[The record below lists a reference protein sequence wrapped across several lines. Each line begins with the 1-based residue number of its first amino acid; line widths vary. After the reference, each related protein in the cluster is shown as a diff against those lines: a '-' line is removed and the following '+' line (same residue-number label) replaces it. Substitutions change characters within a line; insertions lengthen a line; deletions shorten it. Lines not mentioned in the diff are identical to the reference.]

1 MTSLFNEVVP
11 QPDVILIMT
20 KYSARSKNYPSP
32 LKFCL
37 YKNILQWVKIGQQAK
52 VLDMKP
58 DTLVNPDDLSLTSR
72 ANVARENGWPQFSP
86 PHVCRCPSTPVNTHR
101 INKEIKLNKLI
112 L

>member
-20 KYSARSKNYPSP
+20 KYSAGSKNYPSL

-72 ANVARENGWPQFSP
+72 AEKTDGHSSLLHMCFVARL
-86 PHVCRCPSTPVNTHR
+86 R
-101 INKEIKLNKLI
+101 L
-112 L
+112 